1 MSQLNSK
8 TNDDNQRR
16 RLNEMLETF
25 EPWLI
30 APIASLI
37 SILVGLYFYR
47 YVEKQDS
54 GTEKMR
60 EISDAIRMG
69 ARAFLKREYTVLFM
83 FVGVVSVLL
92 LLFLPTPIW
101 TGDPLSNVTLTLA
114 YIFGSVFSALAGFL
128 GLTIATK
135 ANAKVANGA
144 QQGLNKAFPIG
155 FRGGAVMG
163 FAVVGIGLLGI
174 SIVYALTGDPQVVLG
189 FSFGASALALF
200 AKAGGGIYTKTADI
214 SADIVG
220 KVELDLPEDDPRN
233 PAVIADNVGD
243 NVGDVA
249 GMGAD
254 LFDSYV
260 ASIVA
265 VMILGAALSLNFGA
279 QYLEIPLVFA
289 GMGVFASI
297 IGSFTVRVGKS
308 GSPGSALNNGTYIT
322 CIIFGVLTAI
332 TTYYLGYDWR
342 IWGAA
347 AIGLVAGVVI
357 GVTTDYFTSEEKG
370 PAQKTAEAS
379 KSGPAINI
387 ITGFS
392 YGLRSIILPLI
403 GIGIAAAVS
412 YMLVSPIAT
421 ELSSADTVAFG
432 VFGISMAAIGMLSIV
447 GLTVSNDAYGPIVDN
462 AKGVA
467 EQSGLSEEVIAIT
480 DKLDAAGNTAKA
492 ITKGFAIGAAGLTVI
507 SLLAAFQ
514 EIASSAGHA
523 AVFDIMDPL
532 VLMGAL
538 IGVAIPAVFSAMLM
552 LGVGK
557 NAERMIAEIRRQ
569 FQEIP
574 GLREGKPGVKP
585 DYAKCVDIATVG
597 AIRELMPAS
606 VVIIV
611 ATLVVGF
618 VGGIQALGGFLTG
631 AILSS
636 LLLALLMSNAGGLW
650 DNAKKLIETG
660 VYGGKGSEAHK
671 AAVVGDTVGDPFKD
685 TAGPSLNTMITV
697 MSLVA
702 SLFAALIVNYNLIGW
717 LQSTGIL

>member
-1 MSQLNSK
+1 
-8 TNDDNQRR
+8 
-16 RLNEMLETF
+16 MLETF
-25 EPWLI
+25 EPWYI

-60 EISDAIRMG
+60 EISDAIRLG

-92 LLFLPTPIW
+92 LIFLPSPIW
-101 TGDPLSNVTLTLA
+101 TGNPLDNVALMLA

-144 QQGLNKAFPIG
+144 QQGLNRAFPIG

-214 SADIVG
+214 SADLVG

-289 GMGVFASI
+289 AMGVFASI

-308 GSPGSALNNGTYIT
+308 GSPGSALNNGTYVT

-332 TTYYLGYDWR
+332 VTYYLGYDWR

-347 AIGLVAGVVI
+347 AIGLVAGVII

-379 KSGPAINI
+379 QSGPAINI

-412 YMLVSPIAT
+412 YLLLEPLGGVT
-421 ELSSADTVAFG
+421 FG

-514 EIASSAGHA
+514 EIASSAGHV

-538 IGVAIPAVFSAMLM
+538 IGVAIPALFSAMLM

-569 FQEIP
+569 FKEIP

-585 DYAKCVDIATVG
+585 DYASCVDIATVG

-618 VGGIQALGGFLTG
+618 VGGIQALGGFLAG

-697 MSLVA
+697 MSLIA
-702 SLFAALIVNYNLIGW
+702 SLFAALIVNYNIIGW
-717 LQSTGIL
+717 LQSIGVL

>member
-1 MSQLNSK
+1 
-8 TNDDNQRR
+8 
-16 RLNEMLETF
+16 MLETF

-60 EISDAIRMG
+60 EISDAIRLG

-92 LLFLPTPIW
+92 LIFLPTPIW
-101 TGDPLSNVTLTLA
+101 AGDPLKNLIIMLS
-114 YIFGSVFSALAGFL
+114 YIFGSAFSALAGYL
-128 GLTIATK
+128 GLSIATK

-144 QQGLNKAFPIG
+144 QQGLNRAFPVG

-163 FAVVGIGLLGI
+163 FAVVGIGLLGV
-174 SIVYALTGDPQVVLG
+174 SIVYALVGLPPEEEVPAILAY
-189 FSFGASALALF
+189 SFGASALALF

-214 SADIVG
+214 SADLVG

-265 VMILGAALSLNFGA
+265 VMILGAALSLNFGV
-279 QYLEIPLVFA
+279 QYIEIPLVFA

-308 GSPGSALNNGTYIT
+308 GNPGSALNNGTYIT
-322 CIIFGVLTAI
+322 CIIFGILTAI
-332 TTYYLGYDWR
+332 ATYYLGYDWR

-347 AIGLVAGVVI
+347 AIGLVAGVII
-357 GVTTDYFTSEEKG
+357 GVTTDYFTSEDKA

-379 KSGPAINI
+379 QSGPAINI

-403 GIGIAAAVS
+403 GIGIAAAVA
-412 YMLVSPIAT
+412 YMLLEPLGGVS
-421 ELSSADTVAFG
+421 FG

-467 EQSGLSEEVIAIT
+467 EQSGLSEDVIAIT

-514 EIASSAGHA
+514 EIASKSDPTGALPI
-523 AVFDIMDPL
+523 FDIMNPL

-569 FQEIP
+569 FKEIP

-585 DYAKCVDIATVG
+585 DYASCVDIATVG

-618 VGGIQALGGFLTG
+618 VGGIYALGGFLAG

-702 SLFAALIVNYNLIGW
+702 SLFAALIVQYNLIGW
-717 LQSTGIL
+717 IETMGIL

>member
-1 MSQLNSK
+1 L
-8 TNDDNQRR
+8 
-16 RLNEMLETF
+16 LETF

-60 EISDAIRMG
+60 EISDAIRLG

-83 FVGVVSVLL
+83 FVGVVAVLL
-92 LLFLPTPIW
+92 LIFLPTPIW
-101 TGDPLSNVTLTLA
+101 TGDPLSNVTLMLA

-174 SIVYALTGDPQVVLG
+174 SIVYALTGDPQIVLG

-214 SADIVG
+214 SADLVG

-265 VMILGAALSLNFGA
+265 VMILGAALALNFGT
-279 QYLEIPLVFA
+279 QYIEIPLVFA

-297 IGSFTVRVGKS
+297 IGSFTVRVGKN
-308 GSPGSALNNGTYIT
+308 GSPGSALNNGTYVT
-322 CIIFGVLTAI
+322 CVIFGVLTAI
-332 TTYYLGYDWR
+332 VTYYLGYEWR

-347 AIGLVAGVVI
+347 AIGLIAGVII

-379 KSGPAINI
+379 QSGPALNI

-403 GIGIAAAVS
+403 GIGIAAAIS
-412 YMLVSPIAT
+412 YMLLEPLGGVT
-421 ELSSADTVAFG
+421 FG

-514 EIASSAGHA
+514 ELASQYGPTP
-523 AVFDIMDPL
+523 VFDIMDPL

-569 FQEIP
+569 FKEIP

-585 DYAKCVDIATVG
+585 DYASCVDIATVG

-606 VVIIV
+606 VFIIV

-618 VGGIQALGGFLTG
+618 VGGIQALGGFLAG

-660 VYGGKGSEAHK
+660 VHGGKGSEAHK

-702 SLFAALIVNYNLIGW
+702 SLFASLIVQYNLIGW
-717 LQSTGIL
+717 LQSIGIL

>member
-1 MSQLNSK
+1 MSL
-8 TNDDNQRR
+8 
-16 RLNEMLETF
+16 
-25 EPWLI
+25 EPWVI
-30 APIASLI
+30 APIAALV

-47 YVEKQDS
+47 FVEKQSS

-60 EISDAIRMG
+60 EISDAIRTG
-69 ARAFLKREYTVLFM
+69 ARAFLKREYTTLSI
-83 FVGVVSVLL
+83 FVGIIAVLL
-92 LLFLPTPIW
+92 LIFLPAPIW
-101 TGDPLSNVTLTLA
+101 SGNPLNNVSLALA
-114 YIFGSVFSALAGFL
+114 YLFGSSFSALAGFL

-163 FAVVGIGLLGI
+163 FSVVGIGLLGI
-174 SIVYALTGDPQVVLG
+174 SIVFWLTGDPEIVLG
-189 FSFGASALALF
+189 FSFGASSLALF

-214 SADIVG
+214 SADLVG

-265 VMILGAALSLNFGA
+265 VMILGAALSFGGNTL
-279 QYLEIPLVFA
+279 YLQIPLVFA
-289 GMGVFASI
+289 GVGIFASI
-297 IGSFTVRVGKS
+297 IGSLTVRVGKK
-308 GSPGSALNNGTYIT
+308 GNPGYALNMGTYVT
-322 CIIFGVLTAI
+322 CVIFGVLTAI
-332 TTYYLGYDWR
+332 ATYYLGYDWR
-342 IWGAA
+342 VWGAA
-347 AIGLVAGVVI
+347 AIGLTAGVII
-357 GVTTDYFTSEEKG
+357 GVTTDYFTSEDKA
-370 PAQKTAEAS
+370 PVIKTAEAS

-412 YMLVSPIAT
+412 YKLLEPLGGVT
-421 ELSSADTVAFG
+421 FG
-432 VFGISMAAIGMLSIV
+432 VFGISMAAVGMLSIV

-480 DKLDAAGNTAKA
+480 DQLDAAGNTAKA

-514 EIASSAGHA
+514 EIASNAGYI
-523 AVFDIMDPL
+523 AVFDIMDPF

-538 IGVAIPAVFSAMLM
+538 IGLAIPAVFSAMLM

-569 FQEIP
+569 FKEIP

-606 VVIIV
+606 VVIIT

-618 VGGIQALGGFLTG
+618 IGGINALGGFLAG

-660 VYGGKGSEAHK
+660 AYGGKGSDAHK

-702 SLFAALIVNYNLIGW
+702 SLFAALIAQYNLVALLG
-717 LQSTGIL
+717 L

>member
-1 MSQLNSK
+1 M
-8 TNDDNQRR
+8 
-16 RLNEMLETF
+16 F
-25 EPWLI
+25 EAWYI
-30 APIASLI
+30 APIAALI
-37 SILVGLYFYR
+37 SIVVGLYFYR

-60 EISDAIRMG
+60 EISEAIRVG

-83 FVGVVSVLL
+83 FVGVISVLL
-92 LLFLPTPIW
+92 LIFLPTPIW
-101 TGDPLSNVTLTLA
+101 TGNPIDNISLMLA
-114 YIFGSVFSALAGFL
+114 YIFGSSFSALAGFL

-144 QQGLNKAFPIG
+144 KQGLNKAFPIG

-163 FAVVGIGLLGI
+163 FSVVGIGLLGI
-174 SIVYALTGDPQVVLG
+174 SIVYFLTGDPEMVLG

-214 SADIVG
+214 SADLVG

-265 VMILGAALSLNFGA
+265 VMILGAALSLSGGA
-279 QYLEIPLVFA
+279 QFIQIPLVFA
-289 GMGVFASI
+289 GIGIFASI

-308 GSPGSALNNGTYIT
+308 GNPGSALNMGTYLT
-322 CIIFGVLTAI
+322 CAIFGVLTAVG
-332 TTYYLGYDWR
+332 TYYFGFDWR

-347 AIGLVAGVVI
+347 MIGVVAGVII
-357 GVTTDYFTSEEKG
+357 GVTTDYFTSEDKA
-370 PAQKTAEAS
+370 PVRKTAEAS
-379 KSGPAINI
+379 KSGPALNI

-403 GIGIAAAVS
+403 GIGIAAAVAYYLAS
-412 YMLVSPIAT
+412 PVAGLGQNPVS
-421 ELSSADTVAFG
+421 FG

-514 EIASSAGHA
+514 EIAARAGHV
-523 AVFDIMDPL
+523 AVFDIMNPL

-538 IGVAIPAVFSAMLM
+538 IGVAVPAVFSAMLM

-569 FQEIP
+569 FREIP

-597 AIRELMPAS
+597 AIRELLPAS
-606 VVIIV
+606 VFILA
-611 ATLVVGF
+611 ATLIIGF
-618 VGGIQALGGFLTG
+618 VGGINALGGFLAG

-660 VYGGKGSEAHK
+660 EFGGKGSEAHK

-702 SLFAALIVNYNLIGW
+702 SLFAALIVNYNLVSW
-717 LQSTGIL
+717 LENIL

>member
-1 MSQLNSK
+1 M
-8 TNDDNQRR
+8 
-16 RLNEMLETF
+16 F
-25 EPWLI
+25 EPWYI
-30 APIASLI
+30 APIAALV
-37 SILVGLYFYR
+37 SIVIGLYYYR

-54 GTEKMR
+54 GTERMR
-60 EISDAIRMG
+60 EISDAIKDG
-69 ARAFLKREYTVLFM
+69 ARAFIRREYTVLFM

-92 LLFLPTPIW
+92 LIFLPTPIW
-101 TGDPLSNVTLTLA
+101 TGNILNNVTLALA
-114 YIFGSVFSALAGFL
+114 YIFGSSFSALAGYL
-128 GLTIATK
+128 GLNIATK

-144 QQGLNKAFPIG
+144 KQGLNKAFPIG

-163 FAVVGIGLLGI
+163 FSVVGIGLLGI
-174 SIVYALTGDPQVVLG
+174 SIVYWLTGDPETVLG
-189 FSFGASALALF
+189 FSFGASSLALF

-214 SADIVG
+214 SADLVG

-265 VMILGAALSLNFGA
+265 VMILGAALSLSGNV
-279 QYLEIPLVFA
+279 QYIQIPLVFA
-289 GMGVFASI
+289 AIGIFASI
-297 IGSFTVRVGKS
+297 IGSLTVRVSKNGN
-308 GSPGSALNNGTYIT
+308 PGSALNLGTYVT
-322 CIIFGVLTAI
+322 CAIFGVLTALG
-332 TTYYLGYDWR
+332 TYYFGYDWR

-347 AIGLVAGVVI
+347 AIGLVAGVII
-357 GVTTDYFTSEEKG
+357 GVTTDYFTSEDKA
-370 PAQKTAEAS
+370 PVMKTAEAS
-379 KSGPAINI
+379 KSGPALNI

-403 GIGIAAAVS
+403 GIGIAAAVA
-412 YMLVSPIAT
+412 YKLVSPVAPT
-421 ELSSADTVAFG
+421 PADAVAFG
-432 VFGISMAAIGMLSIV
+432 VFGISMAAVGMLSIV

-480 DKLDAAGNTAKA
+480 DELDAAGNTAKA

-514 EIASSAGHA
+514 EIASQAGHTA
-523 AVFDIMDPL
+523 IFDIMDPL

-538 IGVAIPAVFSAMLM
+538 VGLAIPAVFSAMLM
-552 LGVGK
+552 LGVGR

-569 FQEIP
+569 FKEIP

-597 AIRELMPAS
+597 AIKELMPAS

-618 VGGIQALGGFLTG
+618 VGGINMLGGFLAG

-660 VYGGKGSEAHK
+660 AYGGKGSDAHK

-702 SLFAALIVNYNLIGW
+702 SLFAALIVQYNLIA
-717 LQSTGIL
+717 ILGL